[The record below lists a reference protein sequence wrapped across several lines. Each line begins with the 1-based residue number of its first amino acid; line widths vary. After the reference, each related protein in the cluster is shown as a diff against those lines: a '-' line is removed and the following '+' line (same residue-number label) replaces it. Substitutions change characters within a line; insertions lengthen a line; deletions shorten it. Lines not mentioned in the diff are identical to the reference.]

1 MESLTDSGIYVPSPS
16 PSQKWIIMKDYPSF
30 EVPVGLNEAFVE
42 MYYSSTVLFSQ
53 SYFFFKKCILF
64 YFDFLFY

>member
-30 EVPVGLNEAFVE
+30 EVPVGLNEVFVE

-53 SYFFFKKCILF
+53 SYFFLKMYFILF
-64 YFDFLFY
+64 